1 MNKWLKVVAL
11 VMLTLVSAV
20 GLRNALG
27 SNHGSSVM
35 VAKDGGMPVP
45 VPEPW

>member
-27 SNHGSSVM
+27 NHGSSVM
-35 VAKDGGMPVP
+35 VAKDGGLPVP
-45 VPEPW
+45 PTPW